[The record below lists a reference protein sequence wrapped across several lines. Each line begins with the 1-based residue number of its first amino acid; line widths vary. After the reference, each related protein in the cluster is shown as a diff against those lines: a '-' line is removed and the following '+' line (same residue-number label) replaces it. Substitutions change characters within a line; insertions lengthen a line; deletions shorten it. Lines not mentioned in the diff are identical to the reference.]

1 MEPMFLYLQWLRDT
15 LTEYTTA
22 ARPPT
27 PGRPLGLTPWQY
39 AAALMQAY
47 LGRASLAW
55 IAGIA
60 GSSLEDLTRLRREPR
75 FLLAMDW
82 SKSAF
87 AQKFREALLL
97 NDYSIGQ
104 YHEIAGE
111 FSLLEDSLR
120 IAVRTRLYRTCRDL
134 GERLASRWQHGL
146 PLERHDLTR
155 FGRLL
160 LFFLALEHYWPSPAA
175 RRIQEKFLPLAGE
188 VVWPLKGWSAAEVE
202 AELSASRGKYPLE
215 RICALLAAE
224 LRQVFTRLP

>member
-1 MEPMFLYLQWLRDT
+1 MEPMFLYLNWLRDT

-22 ARPPT
+22 AGPPT
-27 PGRPLGLTPWQY
+27 LKGRPLPLTLRQY

-47 LGRASLAW
+47 LGRASLTW

-60 GSSLEDLTRLRREPR
+60 GITLEDLTRLRREPS

-87 AQKFREALLL
+87 SQEFREALLL

-111 FSLLEDSLR
+111 FFLLEDSLR
-120 IAVRTRLYRTCRDL
+120 IAVRTRLYQTFRDL
-134 GERLASRWQHGL
+134 GERLASRWQHAL

-155 FGRLL
+155 FSRLL
-160 LFFLALEHYWPSPAA
+160 LFFLALEHYWPSPA
-175 RRIQEKFLPLAGE
+175 RGRIQEKFLPLAEE
-188 VVWPLKGWSAAEVE
+188 VVWPFRGWTQGIEPDLRAAREQ
-202 AELSASRGKYPLE
+202 YPLE
-215 RICALLAAE
+215 KLRSLLAE
-224 LRQVFTRLP
+224 QLRQVFAPLS